1 MVRFHPVV
9 FGSQALE
16 LGWSE
21 HCPVTAEVAGSNPV
35 GVVHYE
41 NVEDQPEVEW
51 TRRPPAKR
59 EIGGSIP
66 PGLASGRLA
75 IAGAF
80 IIQTRR
86 SSRAE
91 LRTHNP
97 GDVGSIPTA
106 AIAP

>member
-35 GVVHYE
+35 GVVHHEY
-41 NVEDQPEVEW
+41 VEHQPEVEW
-51 TRRPPAKR
+51 RRRPHAKR

-66 PGLASGRLA
+66 PGLALRPAS
-75 IAGAF
+75 F
-80 IIQTRR
+80 VQTRC
-86 SSRAE
+86 SSTAE
-91 LRTHNP
+91 RRTHNP